1 MSSRP
6 LLRRL
11 LICAPFLF
19 LLALAFSLHL
29 NHYAQRVEQTVQP
42 GDLVFQKCL
51 SMQGVAIRIA
61 TNSQYDHMGIIIL
74 RHGKKMV
81 LEALEPVL
89 CTPLA
94 EWVKRTPFTP
104 IAIRRPIRFSSE
116 PFPDLAA
123 RLDAAAREFEGK
135 SYDYLMEWSDDR
147 LYCSELV
154 WKLFQRHFQIEL
166 CPLQHLRDFNITHP
180 LVARQLKK
188 TYGDAI
194 PLDQTVVSP
203 ESVLNSSALQVVTLS
218 RF

>member
-1 MSSRP
+1 MRAQ
-6 LLRRL
+6 L
-11 LICAPFLF
+11 AFKF
-19 LLALAFSLHL
+19 LLFTSCCFFLLLAFSLHL
-29 NHYAQRVEQTVQP
+29 DHYAQRVEQTVQP

-51 SMQGVAIRIA
+51 SIQGVAIRIA

-81 LEALEPVL
+81 LEALEPVQ

-94 EWVKRTPFTP
+94 EWVKRTPFTS
-104 IAIRRPIRFSSE
+104 IAIRRPVIFATD
-116 PFPDLAA
+116 PPANLIA
-123 RLDAAAREFEGK
+123 RLDTAAHEFEGK

-188 TYGDAI
+188 TYGNAI
-194 PLDQTVVSP
+194 PLDRTVVSP
-203 ESVLNSSALQVVTLS
+203 ESLLNSSALQVVTLS